1 LPFSQSFPPLP
12 FCPRFIQLPL
22 KRIFRKPA
30 NFFPESNQLFVGHF
44 AQFIPQLPQNF
55 FVRLETDIV
64 APGEAKREEEIL
76 LRCWR
81 FVALIR
87 SDQRYER
94 ELSWI
99 SICIFRSTAVL
110 TLCIEFPTITK
121 Y

>member
-1 LPFSQSFPPLP
+1 LEEGWRSLS
-12 FCPRFIQLPL
+12 RN
-22 KRIFRKPA
+22 FRRTSSSDWKLIA
-30 NFFPESNQLFVGHF
+30 
-44 AQFIPQLPQNF
+44 
-55 FVRLETDIV
+55 IV

-99 SICIFRSTAVL
+99 SICIVRSTAVP